1 MLKNFEID
9 KQYICG
15 QSVHEYVDC
24 LSNRENPTA
33 DDLILILKGE
43 DRRRVSTSSRDHPQF
58 AELRN
63 NLEAQGYIKTVRN
76 SWNGDMVVKSFKL
89 NGRLFKKGQSFL
101 CGAAQCRHPHPRV
114 TGPVIVLRPP
124 LLYHQVKYLYEL

>member
-9 KQYICG
+9 ERYICG

-24 LSNRENPTA
+24 LSNRENPTP

-43 DRRRVSTSSRDHPQF
+43 DQRRVSISSRDHPQF

-63 NLEAQGYIKTVRN
+63 SLEAQGYIQTQRL
-76 SWNGDMVVKSFKL
+76 SWNGDRVVKSFKL

-101 CGAAQCRHPHPRV
+101 SGAAQCRLHPAQRADV
-114 TGPVIVLRPP
+114 GPVKVLRPR
-124 LLYHQVKYLYEL
+124 LD